1 MERGRKRGRE
11 AEREKMSEKEV
22 ANNYK
27 DNASELNSVLIFT
40 SELNDLSHIRMNDS
54 ITKRRSPWKTL
65 RTLNMKPQGDHEH
78 TLYFLHTCLTLRKNH

>member
-40 SELNDLSHIRMNDS
+40 SELNDLSHIRINDS
-54 ITKRRSPWKTL
+54 ITKQRSPWKNVTN
-65 RTLNMKPQGDHEH
+65 TKPQGDHEH